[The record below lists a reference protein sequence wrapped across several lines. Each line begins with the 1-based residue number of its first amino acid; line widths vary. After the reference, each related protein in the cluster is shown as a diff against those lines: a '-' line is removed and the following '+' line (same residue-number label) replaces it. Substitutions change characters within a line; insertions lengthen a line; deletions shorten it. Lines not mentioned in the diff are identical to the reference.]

1 MSTLLTT
8 QPSADRHARATG
20 DPPRWAPEA
29 GPTLDDVVSR
39 TWEVLRAGAP
49 AACMVC
55 GAELSPRRAASGAA
69 AFAGGRCAACGTA
82 LG

>member
-1 MSTLLTT
+1 MSVLLSTHR
-8 QPSADRHARATG
+8 SEARRSREADCR
-20 DPPRWAPEA
+20 PRPAPEA

-49 AACMVC
+49 VACLVC
-55 GAELSPRRAASGAA
+55 GAELEPRRHAGAGV
-69 AFAGGRCAACGTA
+69 AGGRCDSCGSA